1 MMTIDELREY
11 KQIRTPDYAALANY
25 VNRAKGEKRTMAQF
39 AEDTGIGASTLS
51 RIANMKIQKPLSIEV
66 LITIYEHRAEQDATY
81 LLDALARSNGLASPD
96 YVERVN
102 TQHRNFVRRNDE
114 LNRANT
120 MKNSIL
126 AGVLAAGM
134 PIRRVFDGRVVSNI
148 DMGNGIPHALMGRS
162 CDFFMALG
170 ENQSPI
176 SGWKVYL
183 YPNQPD
189 EDEEASRLGRSLRM
203 DLHWLMQRIAP
214 MFLRD
219 AWQPES
225 LAGTK
230 TSFAF
235 LDEKMFAAF
244 VETMRCAKIHNEMTV
259 LLLDAAKGYKVVDE
273 VWVPGEYKRLTEIS
287 IFKLPAPIDDDDFDD
302 YCTYEPENVEDTE

>member
-1 MMTIDELREY
+1 MTIEELRSY

-66 LITIYEHRAEQDATY
+66 LITIYEKRADPDATY
-81 LLDALARSNGLASPD
+81 LLDALARSNGLASPS

-102 TQHRNFVRRNDE
+102 TQHRNFSRRNDE
-114 LNRANT
+114 LNRANM

-134 PIRRVFDGRVVSNI
+134 PIKKVFDGRVASSVDLDNAV
-148 DMGNGIPHALMGRS
+148 PHALLGRA

-176 SGWKVYL
+176 SMWKVYL
-183 YPNQPD
+183 YPNQP
-189 EDEEASRLGRSLRM
+189 EEQDQTRIDRDVRM
-203 DLHWLMQRIAP
+203 DLHWLMQRISP

-235 LDEKMFAAF
+235 LDERLFDAF

-259 LLLDAAKGYKVVDE
+259 LLLDPSNSYKVLKE
-273 VWVPGEYKRLTEIS
+273 VWIPGEYKKLTEIS
-287 IFKLPAPIDDDDFDD
+287 IFELPAPIDDDEFED
-302 YCTYEPENVEDTE
+302 YSTYEPENMEDNE